1 MNLIK
6 YYRRFRKKNKAKYF
20 ISHPNDLG
28 KLSSNLENCK
38 IIGLD
43 TEFDWRTTYFP
54 VLSLIQ
60 ISTHDHIY
68 LIDCLKINPA
78 KILKKYLE
86 SKDILKIFHSARS
99 DATVLSKCLNIYSE
113 NIFDI
118 QMAEKLL
125 QGDIKS
131 YSKIVNKYF
140 GILLNKSETNSN
152 WLKRPLS
159 VNQINYA
166 SDDVNFLIEI
176 FYLQKRILIKKKL
189 LKKSFELSEKESNL
203 GNQSLE
209 ITRLKR
215 LENKLSKRSLKVFL
229 WREKIAEEKNVPPSF
244 IFKDKYISKLT
255 KINENNNDSKRKVM
269 KIVGDSQLAD
279 NFVLNFL

>member
-6 YYRRFRKKNKAKYF
+6 YYRRFRKKNKTKYF
-20 ISHPNDLG
+20 ISHPNDLS
-28 KLSSNLENCK
+28 KLSTNLENCK

-99 DATVLSKCLNIYSE
+99 DTTVLSKCLNIYSK

-125 QGDIKS
+125 QGEIKS

-159 VNQINYA
+159 ENQINYA

-176 FYLQKRILIKKKL
+176 FYLQKRILIKRKL
-189 LKKSFELSEKESNL
+189 LKKSLELSEKESNL